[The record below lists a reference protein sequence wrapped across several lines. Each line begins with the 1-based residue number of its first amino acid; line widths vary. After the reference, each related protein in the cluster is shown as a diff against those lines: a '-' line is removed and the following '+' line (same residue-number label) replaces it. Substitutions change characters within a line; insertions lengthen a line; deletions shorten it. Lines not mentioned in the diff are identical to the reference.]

1 MGDSPDYTTLQKNLT
16 VKESIKDREVD
27 GTVRS
32 ALTRRF

>member
-1 MGDSPDYTTLQKNLT
+1 MGDSPDYTTLQKNFT
-16 VKESIKDREVD
+16 EKESINDREVD